1 MKKQTNISNSQNKSN
16 SETPNKKQNYSDISI
31 KDQLAEM
38 ENKKITIIDIK
49 EVNEKFVKDYLKD
62 TKDQLKNNKVYI
74 KMNSDNNGESNE
86 VYTRLIEAEK
96 LIIIREIN
104 QILNEYDKLTADLKF
119 YEDKLK
125 ELEDGHKT
133 NN

>member
-1 MKKQTNISNSQNKSN
+1 
-16 SETPNKKQNYSDISI
+16 
-31 KDQLAEM
+31 M